1 MIKVT
6 SRIAFGFLKDA
17 GGREDLT
24 FELLYFAYFSTG
36 VTMTADSAC
45 PHVSQAQRPGRRL
58 RNMLGRISWVGRC
71 FAVFIMIAV
80 CGAGS
85 LAAAATCNV
94 ISAHHPSDAEDAFL
108 HSDYD
113 RAVVLYQAQLQQK
126 PGDTALTAGLAEVLL
141 KQQKVTEAEDL
152 VQKALAQNPQS
163 AVLMVAL
170 GEAQYRAGTPWL
182 SLASAETSIKLD
194 PCNPQARLLDARLL
208 RLNSY
213 YATAAN
219 EISTAHSLDPADP
232 RIRSR
237 WLDTLPMKERIIELE
252 AYLAGANGEDPETLK
267 RLHFYLDYLKQ
278 QAIEPHKACRLVS
291 TTDTAAIPFANLM
304 RDATHIRAFGLD
316 VKLNDHDARLQIDTG
331 ASGLLIS
338 RSVADHAG
346 LKQFSRTEVGGVG
359 SQGNKDAYTTFADD
373 IKIGSLEFKDCAVE
387 VLNKGNVVDSDGL
400 IGMDVF
406 SHFLVTLDYPVRKLL
421 LAPLPPRPND
431 TSQLKPS
438 LETRGNANEDESSGN
453 GATASAPGP
462 KPAAHGPYD
471 RYIAPEMK
479 DWTRV
484 YRIGHDLLL
493 PASLNNGPPKLFI
506 VDTGAFSTSVSPEVA
521 REVTKVHSQDYISV
535 HGISG
540 KVDKV
545 YTADNI
551 TFKFANISQ
560 RVEDVVAFSTSTLSR
575 NLDTEVGGFIGIT
588 ALGQMTISIDYRD
601 GLMKFA
607 YDANRG
613 FRFGH

>member
-1 MIKVT
+1 
-6 SRIAFGFLKDA
+6 
-17 GGREDLT
+17 
-24 FELLYFAYFSTG
+24 
-36 VTMTADSAC
+36 
-45 PHVSQAQRPGRRL
+45 
-58 RNMLGRISWVGRC
+58 MLGCTSWVGRC
-71 FAVFIMIAV
+71 VAIFITIAACSGSKV
-80 CGAGS
+80 AG
-85 LAAAATCNV
+85 AATCNV

-113 RAVVLYQAQLQQK
+113 RAVVLYQTQLQQE
-126 PGDTALTAGLAEVLL
+126 PGDTTLTAGLAEVLL
-141 KQQKVTEAEDL
+141 KQQKVTEAEDS
-152 VQKALAQNPQS
+152 VQKALAQNPKS
-163 AVLMVAL
+163 ATLMVAL

-182 SLASAETSIKLD
+182 ALATVASSIKLD

-213 YATAAN
+213 YASAAD
-219 EISTAHSLDPADP
+219 EVSTAHSLDPTNP

-237 WLDTLPMKERIIELE
+237 WLDTLPMKDRIAELE
-252 AYLAGANGEDPETLK
+252 AYLASANGEDPETIK

-291 TTDTAAIPFANLM
+291 NADTAQIPFANLM
-304 RDATHIRAFGLD
+304 RDGTHIRAFGLD
-316 VKLNDHDARLQIDTG
+316 VKFNDHEARLQIDTG

-346 LKQFSRTEVGGVG
+346 LKPFSRTEVGGVG

-406 SHFLVTLDYPVRKLL
+406 SRFLVTLDYPMRKLL

-431 TSQLKPS
+431 TSGLKPT
-438 LETRGNANEDESSGN
+438 LETRGSTNEDESSGN
-453 GATASAPGP
+453 SAAAPSP
-462 KPAAHGPYD
+462 KPAPHGPYD
-471 RYIAPEMK
+471 RYVAPEMK
-479 DWTRV
+479 SWTPV

-493 PASLNNGPPKLFI
+493 PASLNGGPLKLFI
-506 VDTGAFSTSVSPEVA
+506 LDTGAFSTTVSPEVA

-535 HGISG
+535 HGING

-551 TFKFANISQ
+551 TFRFANIAQ
-560 RVEDVVAFSTSTLSR
+560 RVEDVVAFSTSTVSK

-607 YDANRG
+607 YDPNRG
-613 FRFGH
+613 FRVPH

>member
-1 MIKVT
+1 
-6 SRIAFGFLKDA
+6 
-17 GGREDLT
+17 
-24 FELLYFAYFSTG
+24 
-36 VTMTADSAC
+36 
-45 PHVSQAQRPGRRL
+45 
-58 RNMLGRISWVGRC
+58 MLGCTSWVGRC
-71 FAVFIMIAV
+71 FAIFIMIAV
-80 CGAGS
+80 CGGGS
-85 LAAAATCNV
+85 LAGAATCNI

-108 HSDYD
+108 HSDYE
-113 RAVVLYQAQLQQK
+113 RAVVLYQAQLQQRA
-126 PGDTALTAGLAEVLL
+126 GDTALTAGLAEVLL
-141 KQQKVTEAEDL
+141 KQQKATEAEDL

-182 SLASAETSIKLD
+182 ALATAEASIKLD
-194 PCNPQARLLDARLL
+194 PCNPQARLLNARLL

-213 YATAAN
+213 YATAAG
-219 EISTAHSLDPADP
+219 EISTAHALDPTNP

-237 WLDTLPMKERIIELE
+237 WLDTLPMKGRITELE
-252 AYLAGANGEDPETLK
+252 AYLASANGEDPETLK

-278 QAIEPHKACRLVS
+278 QAIEPHKACRLVA

-359 SQGNKDAYTTFADD
+359 SQGNKDAYTTYADD

-387 VLNKGNVVDSDGL
+387 VLNKGNVADSDGL

-406 SHFLVTLDYPVRKLL
+406 SHFLVTLDYPMRKLL

-431 TSQLKPS
+431 TSGLKPT
-438 LETRGNANEDESSGN
+438 LETRGNANEDESPGN
-453 GATASAPGP
+453 GAAASAPSSQ
-462 KPAAHGPYD
+462 PAAHGPYD
-471 RYIAPEMK
+471 RFVAPEMK

-493 PASLNNGPPKLFI
+493 PASLNNGPLKLFI
-506 VDTGAFSTSVSPEVA
+506 VDTGAFSTTVSPEVA

-560 RVEDVVAFSTSTLSR
+560 RVEDVVAFSTSTVSK
-575 NLDTEVGGFIGIT
+575 NLDTEVGGFIGFT

-613 FRFGH
+613 FRIGH

>member
-1 MIKVT
+1 
-6 SRIAFGFLKDA
+6 
-17 GGREDLT
+17 
-24 FELLYFAYFSTG
+24 
-36 VTMTADSAC
+36 
-45 PHVSQAQRPGRRL
+45 
-58 RNMLGRISWVGRC
+58 
-71 FAVFIMIAV
+71 MIAV
-80 CGAGS
+80 CGGGS
-85 LAAAATCNV
+85 LAAAATCNI
-94 ISAHHPSDAEDAFL
+94 ISAHRPSDAEDAFL

-113 RAVVLYQAQLQQK
+113 RAVVLYQTELQQK
-126 PGDTALTAGLAEVLL
+126 PGDTALIAGLAEVLL

-152 VQKALAQNPQS
+152 VLKALAQNPKS

-182 SLASAETSIKLD
+182 ALATAEASIKLD
-194 PCNPQARLLDARLL
+194 PCNPQARLLEARLL

-213 YATAAN
+213 YASAAN
-219 EISTAHSLDPADP
+219 EISTAHSLDPTNP

-237 WLDTLPMKERIIELE
+237 WLDTLPMKERITELE
-252 AYLAGANGEDPETLK
+252 AYVASANGEDPETVK

-291 TTDTAAIPFANLM
+291 TTDTANIPFANLM

-316 VKLNDHDARLQIDTG
+316 VKLNDHNARLQIDTG

-406 SHFLVTLDYPVRKLL
+406 SHFLVTLDYPMRKLL

-431 TSQLKPS
+431 KSQLKPT
-438 LETRGNANEDESSGN
+438 LETRGNANEDESAGN
-453 GATASAPGP
+453 GAAASAPSP

-471 RYIAPEMK
+471 RFVAPEMK

-493 PASLNNGPPKLFI
+493 PASLNNGPLKLFI
-506 VDTGAFSTSVSPEVA
+506 VDTGAFSTTVSPEVA

-560 RVEDVVAFSTSTLSR
+560 RVEDVVAFSTSTVSK
-575 NLDTEVGGFIGIT
+575 NLDTDVGGFIGFT

-601 GLMKFA
+601 GLMRFA

-613 FRFGH
+613 FRVGH

>member
-1 MIKVT
+1 
-6 SRIAFGFLKDA
+6 
-17 GGREDLT
+17 
-24 FELLYFAYFSTG
+24 
-36 VTMTADSAC
+36 
-45 PHVSQAQRPGRRL
+45 
-58 RNMLGRISWVGRC
+58 MLGCISWVVRC
-71 FAVFIMIAV
+71 FAVFIMISLS
-80 CGAGS
+80 GRGS

-108 HSDYD
+108 QSDYD

-126 PGDTALTAGLAEVLL
+126 PGDTALTTGLAEVLL

-182 SLASAETSIKLD
+182 ALATAEASIKLD
-194 PCNPQARLLDARLL
+194 PCNPQARLLNARLL

-213 YATAAN
+213 YASAAN
-219 EISTAHSLDPADP
+219 EISTAHSLDPTNP

-237 WLDTLPMKERIIELE
+237 WLDTLPMKERITELE
-252 AYLAGANGEDPETLK
+252 AYLAGANGEDPERLK

-406 SHFLVTLDYPVRKLL
+406 SHFLVTLDYPMRKLL

-431 TSQLKPS
+431 TSQLRPT

-453 GATASAPGP
+453 GAAAASP

-471 RYIAPEMK
+471 RYVAPEVK
-479 DWTRV
+479 DWTHV

-493 PASLNNGPPKLFI
+493 PASLNNGPLKLFI
-506 VDTGAFSTSVSPEVA
+506 VDTGAFSTTVSPEVA

-551 TFKFANISQ
+551 TFRFANVSQ
-560 RVEDVVAFSTSTLSR
+560 RVEDVVAFSTSTVSK

-613 FRFGH
+613 FRVGH